1 MRQELVLVYLQ
12 KLTDKPIN
20 TFDSLLCE
28 TRLLKNLWLEL
39 IFNPK
44 LVKICE
50 EKIENLVVKDALTQ
64 ALSWYLAF
72 RRVFKNNFPL
82 EELKEKNLIEP
93 FVVKGNIYRRYYRA
107 FVKSIYS
114 LDLL

>member
-1 MRQELVLVYLQ
+1 MYLQ

-20 TFDSLLCE
+20 TFDDLLHE

-50 EKIENLVVKDALTQ
+50 EKIENSVVKDALIQ

-72 RRVFKNNFPL
+72 RRLFKKNFSL
-82 EELKEKNLIEP
+82 EELKEKKLIEP
-93 FVVKGNIYRRYYRA
+93 FVVKGNIYRKYYRT
-107 FVKSIYS
+107 FVKSLYS
-114 LDLL
+114 LDNILL